1 MGAKEKNNDVLIDLV
16 YLVKRLKKE
25 FYQLRNQE

>member
-1 MGAKEKNNDVLIDLV
+1 MGAKEKNNDVLVDLA